1 MSTSSRTSIIGSV
14 TELPSTDGRRVRGDL
29 TRRRTARAAADI
41 ATTHGLDSITVGSLA
56 KATGLSKSGIL
67 TVFGSR
73 EAIQLAAV
81 AQARQVYLDTV
92 IAPAWRKPPGP
103 ARLRALL
110 DAWLAYLLDEVF
122 PGGCFISATS
132 VEYGH
137 RDGPVA
143 DAVRDLKAEWLH
155 LLEQQLAAAG
165 SSGPEDDA
173 FRIDA
178 LLAMGNAR
186 RELFGDDAELARAH
200 ALALEV
206 VKQASRKHPQ
216 RPRAR
221 PSLRTAASGP
231 ASS

>member
-1 MSTSSRTSIIGSV
+1 MGGV
-14 TELPSTDGRRVRGDL
+14 TQLPASDGRRVRGDV

-41 ATTHGLDSITVGSLA
+41 ATTHGLDSISVGSLA
-56 KATGLSKSGIL
+56 QATGLSKSGIL

-81 AQARQVYLDTV
+81 AEARQVYIDTV
-92 IAPAWRKPPGP
+92 IAPAWHQTKGE

-110 DAWLAYLLDEVF
+110 DAWVAYLLAQTF

-143 DAVRDLKAEWLH
+143 AAVRELKAEWLR

-165 SSGPEDDA
+165 SSRPEDDA

-178 LLAMGNAR
+178 FLAMGNAR
-186 RELFGDDAELARAH
+186 RELFADDAELDRAH
-200 ALALEV
+200 ALALEIV
-206 VKQASRKHPQ
+206 ERIS
-216 RPRAR
+216 
-221 PSLRTAASGP
+221 
-231 ASS
+231 

>member
-1 MSTSSRTSIIGSV
+1 MPRHVYVQSDVYHRDV
-14 TELPSTDGRRVRGDL
+14 TELPTSDGRRARGDL
-29 TRRRTARAAADI
+29 TRRRAARAAADI

-56 KATGLSKSGIL
+56 TATGLSKSGIL

-81 AQARQVYLDTV
+81 AEARQVYIDTV
-92 IAPAWRKPPGP
+92 IAPAWGESPGQ

-110 DAWLAYLLDEVF
+110 DTWLAYLLDHVF

-137 RDGPVA
+137 RDGSVA
-143 DAVRDLKAEWLH
+143 AAVRDLKAEWLH
-155 LLEQQLAAAG
+155 LLEKQLAAAG
-165 SSGPEDDA
+165 SSGPQDDA

-178 LLAMGNAR
+178 FLAMGNAR
-186 RELFGDDAELARAH
+186 RELFGDDAELTRAR

-206 VKQASRKHPQ
+206 VEQAARSRP
-216 RPRAR
+216 PARAR
-221 PSLRTAASGP
+221 NGRATR
-231 ASS
+231 

>member
-1 MSTSSRTSIIGSV
+1 LIYTSSRTPIIGSV
-14 TELPSTDGRRVRGDL
+14 TQLPTTDGRRVRGDL

-41 ATTHGLDSITVGSLA
+41 ATTHGLDSFSVGELA
-56 KATGLSKSGIL
+56 QATGLSKSGIL

-81 AQARQVYLDTV
+81 AEARQVYLDTV
-92 IAPAWRKPPGP
+92 IAPAWSEPPGD

-110 DAWLAYLLDEVF
+110 DAWLAYLLDQVF

-143 DAVRDLKAEWLH
+143 NAVRELKAEWLH

-165 SSGPEDDA
+165 SSRPEDDA
-173 FRIDA
+173 FHIDA

-186 RELFGDDAELARAH
+186 RELFEDDAELARAR

-206 VKQASRKHPQ
+206 VEQASEKHPP

-221 PSLRTAASGP
+221 ARSGR
-231 ASS
+231 AVR